1 MKKFFALA
9 AIFAATMMSFSS
21 CEKTPVQGGE
31 QGGDTPADVCPDCQK
46 NPCECEPE
54 YVSPITIDGDFS
66 DWAGLDASKVSVAT
80 CNADAKWTALKTVK
94 VYADAVYVNVYFEF
108 DADELADL
116 SSVPFHV
123 YINEDA
129 SAAAGNDQFLG
140 QGGQDW
146 LLEGFVFS
154 EGAFCSYDPYLF
166 SYDGAEDTVEWAY
179 TEILPE
185 NSGIGSGA
193 GAGNAYEFSL
203 MREMLMGVNL
213 ADTFTVGFDI
223 QQSWNSVGVLPN
235 TAISDDN
242 ANGSVEMLVV
252 NVVK

>member
-9 AIFAATMMSFSS
+9 AIFAATMISFTA
-21 CEKTPVQGGE
+21 CEEDKPVGPGPDETP
-31 QGGDTPADVCPDCQK
+31 TDVCEECGK
-46 NPCECEPE
+46 NPCECEE
-54 YVSPITIDGDFS
+54 DYVSPITIDGDFA

-94 VYADAVYVNVYFEF
+94 VYCDDVYLNVYFEF
-108 DADELADL
+108 DADEIADL

-129 SAAAGNDQFLG
+129 SAATGNDQFLG

-146 LLEGFVFS
+146 LMEGFVFS

-166 SYDGAEDTVEWAY
+166 DYTGAEDTVEWAY
-179 TEILPE
+179 EEILPGD
-185 NSGIGSGA
+185 SGIGSGA

-213 ADTFTVGFDI
+213 ADTFTIGFDI

-252 NVVK
+252 NVAK

>member
-31 QGGDTPADVCPDCQK
+31 QTDPNACTECGQ
-46 NPCECEPE
+46 NPCVCEPE
-54 YVSPITIDGDFS
+54 YVSPITVDGDFA
-66 DWAGLDASKVSVAT
+66 DWAGLDASKVSVAK
-80 CNADAKWTALKTVK
+80 CDADAKWTALKLVK
-94 VYADAVYVNVYFEF
+94 VYADEVYINVYFEF
-108 DADELADL
+108 DADQLTDL
-116 SSVPFHV
+116 ESVPFHV

-129 SAAAGNDQFLG
+129 SEAAGNDQFMG

-146 LLEGFVFS
+146 LLEGFVYS
-154 EGAFCSYDPYLF
+154 GGEFCSYDPYLF

-179 TEILPE
+179 TELLPE

-193 GAGNAYEFSL
+193 GAGNAYEFAI

-213 ADTFTVGFDI
+213 ADTFTIGFDI
-223 QQSWNSVGVLPN
+223 QQDWNSVGVLPN
-235 TAISDDN
+235 TAVTDDN
-242 ANGSVEMLVV
+242 TNGSVPMLVV
-252 NVVK
+252 NVAK

>member
-9 AIFAATMMSFSS
+9 AIFAATMMSFTA
-21 CEKTPVQGGE
+21 CEKDGGE
-31 QGGDTPADVCPDCQK
+31 QGGTQVDPNACETCGK

-129 SAAAGNDQFLG
+129 SAATGNDQFLG

-146 LLEGFVFS
+146 LMEGFVFS
-154 EGAFCSYDPYLF
+154 EGSFCSYDPYLF

-179 TEILPE
+179 TEVLPE

-235 TAISDDN
+235 TAVTDENSS
-242 ANGSVEMLVV
+242 GSTQMLIV
-252 NVVK
+252 NVRK